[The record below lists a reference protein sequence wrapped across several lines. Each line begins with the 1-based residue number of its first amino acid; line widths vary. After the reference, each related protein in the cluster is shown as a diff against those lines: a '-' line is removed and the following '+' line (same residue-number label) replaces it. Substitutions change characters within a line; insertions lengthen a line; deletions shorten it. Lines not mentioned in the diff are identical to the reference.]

1 MMEQPTD
8 SQRRKQ
14 EIRKEARDR
23 RGRQQNA
30 EHLSRHIFDQLA
42 KLPQYGSATTVMSYM
57 SFHSEVSTQEFVAR
71 AWKDGKRVVIP
82 YCVEDRLGLFHL
94 QSFEDLTPGM
104 LGILEPKAEL
114 RGHTERCVGPE
125 KLDLIAVPGLAFDR
139 QCGRVGYG
147 KGYYD
152 RLLHQVRA
160 ETAVVAVAFQCQIF
174 PEIPVL
180 PYDVRVD
187 KVITESA
194 VYVRSQP
201 RWDGTKP
208 E

>member
-1 MMEQPTD
+1 MMDPPTEA
-8 SQRRKQ
+8 QRRKQ

-23 RGRQQNA
+23 RGRQPSA

-42 KLPQYGSATTVMSYM
+42 GLPQYGSALTVMSYM
-57 SFHSEVSTQEFVAR
+57 SFHSEVCTRDFIVR

-82 YCVEDRLGLFHL
+82 YCVDDSLGLFHL
-94 QSFEDLTPGM
+94 ESFDDLSPGM
-104 LGILEPKAEL
+104 LGILEPRTEL
-114 RGHTERCVGPE
+114 RGRGDRRIDAEE
-125 KLDLIAVPGLAFDR
+125 LDLIAVPGLAFDR

-152 RLLHQVRA
+152 RLLHQVRP

-174 PEIPVL
+174 PEIPIL

-187 KVITESA
+187 KGRHRVGDLRPQSTA
-194 VYVRSQP
+194 MGR
-201 RWDGTKP
+201 R
-208 E
+208 